1 MRMSEAPR
9 GALLRELKGRAQRL
23 DPVVWVG
30 KAGASDAF
38 YAALDQALKDHELV
52 KVKFDG
58 FKDQKKVMSPEIA
71 ERSGSHIIMRVGNV
85 LVLYRAN
92 EADEEQDYGDE

>member
-1 MRMSEAPR
+1 M
-9 GALLRELKGRAQRL
+9 LRELKGRAQRL
-23 DPVVWVG
+23 EPVVWVG

-58 FKDQKKVMSPEIA
+58 FKDQKKVMAPQIA
-71 ERSGSHIIMRVGNV
+71 ERSGSHTVMRVGNV

-92 EADEEQDYGDE
+92 ETEDEQDYGDE